1 MDILGTVLTG
11 IAQNQLWFFAALLL
25 VVLVIIAVMAVI
37 LLRAGR
43 RPAEPPPEVKA
54 LPAPESAD
62 PGGAPGTPGVP
73 AALPIVGGR
82 DLRRLF
88 REGLAAYRETLSRNV
103 YLVPWYLRTGV
114 VPGDD
119 GGLLTCAEEVRPPVE
134 SKDRPFGFHWRF
146 YDRAVVIDINDAR
159 VAWKGVL
166 DQLARHRVMMP
177 ADGVILT
184 IPLEELE
191 DVRRAAARGTE
202 LYARLWEIQRTLG
215 LALPV
220 YVVVTGCDAI
230 PGFPL
235 LADALPEPL
244 RDGML
249 GWSSPYALE
258 TVFTPDVVGEALQSV
273 AAGMLALQLEVF
285 GAAAREDGAQI
296 VALTDR
302 LTGTEAALR
311 AMLGTAFKRT
321 AYQETLYVR
330 GLYFVGRTAPETP
343 AVFGRDLLNRKIF
356 PEAGLPKPTRAF
368 AATRTLRRHA
378 WPVGTAV
385 ASAAAIL
392 LLWMGVHR
400 VNTLSDQL
408 VPILSDI
415 PANLQQLSDQRAAN
429 QAGAPLPATYAD
441 AAARFV
447 QGMATLPQ
455 DLPFN
460 PLPAAWISGV
470 PDEVARALA
479 VGYRR
484 LTLATMRDVA
494 EDRLRRLARDPLR
507 VQIGASE
514 FDRLRA
520 FAAEVG
526 IAEGLARAYN
536 TVDSRDANMPL
547 DEALE
552 FSLGSAGARGFS
564 SRLHGWGVDVPPSGG
579 AIPAPGPGAQRPI
592 DLSAYRG
599 DVTRRFRQFA
609 DAYLRELAMSGLA
622 VARLSVAANELEL
635 LAGGARTGADAA
647 TSYAEVLGSLDEA
660 ARGLNME
667 RGAWIGTDGPVLPPE
682 FDTLL
687 TRLEKSELFGPGLR
701 ADIMEL
707 AQRRYDEA
715 GSGGKSLDS
724 VIGRLLVQGPTGAP
738 RLSPA
743 AEGLRQTLSVWS
755 ARRFMRSGEAS
766 GTMAASAAAPTN
778 RAGWDR
784 AALETI
790 PPLLEDYLLF
800 DAKELPQAPQILRAS
815 MRAAAQHQLRRGVEQ
830 VLARA
835 LSGTP
840 AGGTIDRAGGLTQ
853 LRESARS
860 LRLAF
865 PVLAETMQSFRQIG
879 LATPADAIRDIVARQ
894 ANAVL
899 AQADRMLEE
908 DQLYRPDARSLNTW
922 IDGPLVPA
930 QLFGQQS
937 PTALALYL
945 GNARQEVMAL
955 TREVAAP
962 VVEIL
967 EKPVM
972 GGGAASGL
980 SAKWSRIVAE
990 FDRYEGGRPN
1000 STLAALEK
1008 FVTTDVAAIDA
1019 TNCWDKAQLDP
1030 QAGDFFAS
1038 RLNELK
1044 QSIADRCRLMV
1055 DQRVYLGYAELATAF
1070 NASLAG
1076 RFPFG
1081 PVGESQADV
1090 STVRAFY
1097 DAFDARQ
1104 GYVIEGLRRSTRLGT
1119 AGHDALRFMET
1130 MALAKPAL
1138 TAATVTDQS
1147 GGLLLDP
1154 TFRVNRGREAGGTNI
1169 IEWKLSTPAGTIANI
1184 GARSPLR
1191 WYPGDRVAVSLRWA
1205 KDGKLVPVSGIGAS
1219 SAVDEATLT
1228 FAYEGP
1234 WALFALVRQHNAAQR
1249 DRPTNADTVLLFE
1262 ALTKPVP
1269 TARDGEG
1276 REVEDKAG
1284 RDAPVSLSPS
1294 LRPGTPGLPSLPEAK
1309 RPDTRVFMALGA
1321 KRTIV
1326 TDGKPPRDEK
1336 VALPELPSSA
1346 PLLASAG
1353 GMPRP
1358 GYPPAVPPSF
1368 SPSFPATPPAG
1379 LTGFPSAGF
1388 GGQPVNP
1395 TDRAFFDLQAPP
1407 GVPPLLRP
1415 ANQRVY

>member
-1 MDILGTVLTG
+1 MDILGTVLAG

-43 RPAEPPPEVKA
+43 QPAEPPPEVKA
-54 LPAPESAD
+54 LPAPEGAD
-62 PGGAPGTPGVP
+62 PAAAPGASGV
-73 AALPIVGGR
+73 AATLPVVGAR

-146 YDRAVVIDINDAR
+146 YDRAVVIDIDDAR

-184 IPLEELE
+184 IPLEELD
-191 DVRRAAARGTE
+191 DVRRATARGTE

-220 YVVVTGCDAI
+220 YVVVTGCDDI

-285 GAAAREDGAQI
+285 GAASREDGAQL

-330 GLYFVGRTAPETP
+330 GLYFIGRTAPETP

-356 PEAGLPKPTRAF
+356 PEAGLPKPTRAL
-368 AATRTLRRHA
+368 AASRALRRHA
-378 WPVGTAV
+378 WPVGTA
-385 ASAAAIL
+385 AAAAAAIL
-392 LLWMGVHR
+392 FLWMGVHR

-429 QAGAPLPATYAD
+429 QAGAPLPPTYAD

-455 DLPFN
+455 DPPFN

-494 EDRLRRLARDPLR
+494 EDRLRRLGRDPLR
-507 VQIGASE
+507 VQIGAGE

-526 IAEGLARAYN
+526 IAEGLAKSYN
-536 TVDSRDANMPL
+536 SIDSRDPNMPL
-547 DEALE
+547 DDALE
-552 FSLGSAGARGFS
+552 FALGSAGARGFS
-564 SRLHGWGVDVPPSGG
+564 ARLHGWGVDVPPSGG

-609 DAYLRELAMSGLA
+609 DAYLRGLAMSGLA
-622 VARLSVAANELEL
+622 VSRLSVAANELEL

-647 TSYAEVLGSLDEA
+647 SSYAEVLASLDEA

-687 TRLEKSELFGPGLR
+687 TRLEQSELFGPTLR

-715 GSGGKSLDS
+715 GAGGKSLDS
-724 VIGRLLVQGPTGAP
+724 VIGRLLVQGPNGAP

-743 AEGLRQTLSVWS
+743 AESLRQTLSVWT
-755 ARRFMRSGEAS
+755 ARRFMRSGETSGMAGTAATPAAGAS
-766 GTMAASAAAPTN
+766 
-778 RAGWDR
+778 WDR

-800 DAKELPQAPQILRAS
+800 DAKEVPQAPQILRPS

-830 VLARA
+830 ILARA
-835 LSGTP
+835 LAGTP

-865 PVLAETMQSFRQIG
+865 PVLAETIQNFRQIG

-908 DQLYRPDARSLNTW
+908 DQLYRPDARSLNAW
-922 IDGPLVPA
+922 IEGPLVPA

-955 TREVAAP
+955 TRDVAAP

-972 GGGAASGL
+972 GGAAGSGL
-980 SAKWSRIVAE
+980 SAKWARIIAE
-990 FDRYEGGRPN
+990 LDRYEGGRPN

-1008 FVTTDVAAIDA
+1008 FVATDVAAIDA
-1019 TNCWDKAQLDP
+1019 ANCRDTAQLDA

-1055 DQRVYLGYAELATAF
+1055 DQRVYMGYAELATAF

-1081 PVGESQADV
+1081 PIGDNQADV
-1090 STVRAFY
+1090 AAVRAFY

-1130 MALAKPAL
+1130 MAMAKPAL
-1138 TAATVTDQS
+1138 TAATVTDQT

-1169 IEWKLSTPAGTIANI
+1169 IEWKLSTPAGSIASI

-1205 KDGKLVPVSGIGAS
+1205 KDGKVAPVTGVGAS
-1219 SAVDEATLT
+1219 SVVDDATLT
-1228 FAYEGP
+1228 FAYDGP

-1249 DRPTNADTVLLFE
+1249 DRPSGTDTVLLFE
-1262 ALTKPVP
+1262 AQTKAVPVGK
-1269 TARDGEG
+1269 DGDGKEA
-1276 REVEDKAG
+1276 EDKA
-1284 RDAPVSLSPS
+1284 RREAPVPLSAAP
-1294 LRPGTPGLPSLPEAK
+1294 LPGKPGVVSAPEAR

-1321 KRTIV
+1321 KRTVV

-1346 PLLASAG
+1346 PLLALAG
-1353 GMPRP
+1353 AMPRP
-1358 GYPPAVPPSF
+1358 GFPPG
-1368 SPSFPATPPAG
+1368 FPAAPPAG
-1379 LTGFPSAGF
+1379 LTGFPSATF

>member
-1 MDILGTVLTG
+1 MDILGTVLAG
-11 IAQNQLWFFAALLL
+11 IAQHQVWFFAALLL
-25 VVLVIIAVMAVI
+25 VVLFIIVVMTVI
-37 LLRAGR
+37 LVRAGR
-43 RPAEPPPEVKA
+43 QPAEPPPEVKA
-54 LPAPESAD
+54 LPAPDAGD
-62 PGGAPGTPGVP
+62 PAAAPGTSGVS
-73 AALPIVGGR
+73 AALPVVGAR
-82 DLRRLF
+82 DIRRLF

-134 SKDRPFGFHWRF
+134 SRDRPFGFHWRF
-146 YDRAVVIDINDAR
+146 YDRAVVIDIDDAR

-184 IPLEELE
+184 IPLEELD

-220 YVVVTGCDAI
+220 YVVITGCDAI

-235 LADALPEPL
+235 LAETLPEPL

-258 TVFTPDVVGEALQSV
+258 TVFNPNLVGEALQSV

-285 GAAAREDGAQI
+285 GAAPQEDGAQL

-356 PEAGLPKPTRAF
+356 PEAGLPKPTRAL
-368 AATRTLRRHA
+368 AATRALRRHV
-378 WPVGTAV
+378 WPVATAT
-385 ASAAAIL
+385 AAAAAIL
-392 LLWMGVHR
+392 ILWMGVHR

-415 PANLQQLSDQRAAN
+415 PANLQQLSDQRAAI
-429 QAGAPLPATYAD
+429 QAGAPLPPTYAD

-455 DLPFN
+455 DLPFI

-494 EDRLRRLARDPLR
+494 EDRLRRLTRDPPR

-520 FAAEVG
+520 FAADIG
-526 IAEGLARAYN
+526 IAEGFAKAYN
-536 TVDSRDANMPL
+536 SVDSRDPNVPL
-547 DEALE
+547 DDALE
-552 FSLGSAGARGFS
+552 FALGSGGARGFS
-564 SRLHGWGVDVPPSGG
+564 DRLHGWGVDVPPSGG
-579 AIPAPGPGAQRPI
+579 AIPAPGPSTQRPI
-592 DLSAYRG
+592 DVSAYRA

-622 VARLSVAANELEL
+622 VARLSVAASELEL

-660 ARGLNME
+660 ARGLNVE
-667 RGAWIGTDGPVLPPE
+667 RGAWIGTDGPVLPPD
-682 FDTLL
+682 FDALL
-687 TRLEKSELFGPGLR
+687 AGLEKSELFGPTLR

-724 VIGRLLVQGPTGAP
+724 VIGRLLVQGPNGAV

-743 AEGLRQTLSVWS
+743 AESLRQTLAVWT

-766 GTMAASAAAPTN
+766 GTAATPAART
-778 RAGWDR
+778 GWDR

-800 DAKELPQAPQILRAS
+800 DAKEVPQVPQILRPS

-830 VLARA
+830 ILARA
-835 LSGTP
+835 LAGTP
-840 AGGTIDRAGGLTQ
+840 AGGSVDRAGGLTQ

-908 DQLYRPDARSLNTW
+908 DQLYRPDARSLNAW
-922 IDGPLVPA
+922 IEGPLVPA
-930 QLFGQQS
+930 LLFGQQS

-955 TREVAAP
+955 TRDVAAP

-972 GGGAASGL
+972 GGAAGSGL
-980 SAKWSRIVAE
+980 SVKWGRIIAE
-990 FDRYEGGRPN
+990 LDRYEGARPN

-1019 TNCWDKAQLDP
+1019 ASCRETVQLDG

-1055 DQRVYLGYAELATAF
+1055 DQRVYMGYAELATAF

-1081 PVGESQADV
+1081 PGGDSQADV
-1090 STVRAFY
+1090 AMVRAFY
-1097 DAFDARQ
+1097 DAFEVRQ
-1104 GYVIEGLRRSTRLGT
+1104 GYVIEGLRRATRLGT

-1138 TAATVTDQS
+1138 MAATVTDQT

-1169 IEWKLSTPAGTIANI
+1169 IEWKLSTPAGSIANI

-1205 KDGKLVPVSGIGAS
+1205 KDGKLVPVAGVGAS
-1219 SAVDEATLT
+1219 SAVDDTTLT

-1249 DRPTNADTVLLFE
+1249 DRAAGTDTVLLFE
-1262 ALTKPVP
+1262 AQTKLAPGS
-1269 TARDGEG
+1269 RDGDGKELA
-1276 REVEDKAG
+1276 DKA
-1284 RDAPVSLSPS
+1284 RQDAPVPLTAAP
-1294 LRPGTPGLPSLPEAK
+1294 LPGAPGAVAAPDAK
-1309 RPDTRVFMALGA
+1309 RADTRVFMALGA
-1321 KRTIV
+1321 KRTVV

-1336 VALPELPSSA
+1336 VALPDLPSSA

-1353 GMPRP
+1353 AMPRP
-1358 GYPPAVPPSF
+1358 G
-1368 SPSFPATPPAG
+1368 FPGGG
-1379 LTGFPSAGF
+1379 LGFPSAATGV
-1388 GGQPVNP
+1388 PSVNP

>member
-1 MDILGTVLTG
+1 MDILGTVLAG

-25 VVLVIIAVMAVI
+25 VVLAIIAVMAVI

-43 RPAEPPPEVKA
+43 QPAEPPGEVKA
-54 LPAPESAD
+54 LPAPEGAD
-62 PGGAPGTPGVP
+62 PAAGPGASGLP
-73 AALPIVGGR
+73 ATLPIVGTR

-146 YDRAVVIDINDAR
+146 YDRAVVIDIDDAR

-166 DQLARHRVMMP
+166 DQLARYRVMMP
-177 ADGVILT
+177 VDGVILT
-184 IPLEELE
+184 VPLEELD
-191 DVRRAAARGTE
+191 DVRRATARGTE

-235 LADALPEPL
+235 FVDALPEPM

-249 GWSSPYALE
+249 GWSSSYALE
-258 TVFTPDVVGEALQSV
+258 TVFRPDFVGEALQSM

-285 GAAAREDGAQI
+285 GAASREDGAQL
-296 VALTDR
+296 VALIDR
-302 LTGTEAALR
+302 LAGTEAALR
-311 AMLGTAFKRT
+311 AMLGIAFKRT

-356 PEAGLPKPTRAF
+356 PEAGLPKPTRAL
-368 AATRTLRRHA
+368 AATRALRHHA

-392 LLWMGVHR
+392 LLWIGVHR

-415 PANLQQLSDQRAAN
+415 PANLQQLSDQRAAI
-429 QAGAPLPATYAD
+429 QAGAPPPPIYAD

-455 DLPFN
+455 DPPFN

-470 PDEVARALA
+470 PDDVARALA

-484 LTLATMRDVA
+484 LTLATMRDIA
-494 EDRLRRLARDPLR
+494 EDRLRRLTRDPLR
-507 VQIGASE
+507 VQIGAGG

-520 FAAEVG
+520 FTTEVG

-536 TVDSRDANMPL
+536 TVDSRDPNMPL

-552 FSLGSAGARGFS
+552 FSLGSTGARGFS
-564 SRLHGWGVDVPPSGG
+564 ARLHGWGVDVPPMGG
-579 AIPAPGPGAQRPI
+579 AVPAPGPGAQRPI
-592 DLSAYRG
+592 DLAAYRG
-599 DVTRRFRQFA
+599 EVTSRFRQFA

-622 VARLSVAANELEL
+622 VARLSVAASELEL

-647 TSYAEVLGSLDEA
+647 TSYTEVLAGLDEA
-660 ARGLNME
+660 ARGLNLE
-667 RGAWIGTDGPVLPPE
+667 HGAWIGTDGPVLPPE

-687 TRLEKSELFGPGLR
+687 NRLEKSELFGPTLR
-701 ADIMEL
+701 ADIKEL

-715 GSGGKSLDS
+715 GTGGKSLDS
-724 VIGRLLVQGPTGAP
+724 VIGRLLVQGPSGAP

-743 AEGLRQTLSVWS
+743 AESLRQTLSVWT
-755 ARRFMRSGEAS
+755 ARRFMRSGETSGMTATPAAGAS
-766 GTMAASAAAPTN
+766 
-778 RAGWDR
+778 WDR

-800 DAKELPQAPQILRAS
+800 DAKDLPQAPQILRPS

-830 VLARA
+830 ILARA
-835 LSGTP
+835 LAGTP

-865 PVLAETMQSFRQIG
+865 PVLAETIQNFRQIG
-879 LATPADAIRDIVARQ
+879 LATSADAIRDIVARQ

-908 DQLYRPDARSLNTW
+908 DQLYRPDTRSLNAW

-945 GNARQEVMAL
+945 GNARQEVTAL
-955 TREVAAP
+955 TRDVAAP

-972 GGGAASGL
+972 GGGEGSGL
-980 SAKWSRIVAE
+980 SAKWARIVAE
-990 FDRYEGGRPN
+990 LDRYEGGRPN
-1000 STLAALEK
+1000 STLAVLEK

-1019 TNCWDKAQLDP
+1019 ASCRDTAQFDAL
-1030 QAGDFFAS
+1030 ASDFFAS

-1044 QSIADRCRLMV
+1044 QSIADRCRLMG
-1055 DQRVYLGYAELATAF
+1055 DQRVYMGYAEIAAAF

-1081 PVGESQADV
+1081 PISDNQADV
-1090 STVRAFY
+1090 AMVRAFY

-1104 GYVIEGLRRSTRLGT
+1104 GSVIEGLRRSTRLGT

-1130 MALAKPAL
+1130 MAMAKPAL
-1138 TAATVTDQS
+1138 TAATVTDQT

-1169 IEWKLSTPAGTIANI
+1169 IEWKLSTSAGSIANI
-1184 GARSPLR
+1184 GARAPLR

-1205 KDGKLVPVSGIGAS
+1205 KDGKVVPVTGIGAP
-1219 SAVDEATLT
+1219 SAVDDATLT

-1249 DRPTNADTVLLFE
+1249 DRSSGADTVLLFE
-1262 ALTKPVP
+1262 ALTKAVPVVED
-1269 TARDGEG
+1269 ADGKEA
-1276 REVEDKAG
+1276 EDKAKREG
-1284 RDAPVSLSPS
+1284 PLPLSAAPLPGKPGALSAPDA
-1294 LRPGTPGLPSLPEAK
+1294 RRA
-1309 RPDTRVFMALGA
+1309 DTRVFMALGA

-1326 TDGKPPRDEK
+1326 TEGKPPRDEK
-1336 VALPELPSSA
+1336 VALLELPSSA
-1346 PLLASAG
+1346 PLLLSAG
-1353 GMPRP
+1353 AMPRP
-1358 GYPPAVPPSF
+1358 G
-1368 SPSFPATPPAG
+1368 FPGAPPAG
-1379 LTGFPSAGF
+1379 LTGFPSATF
-1388 GGQPVNP
+1388 GGQAVNP